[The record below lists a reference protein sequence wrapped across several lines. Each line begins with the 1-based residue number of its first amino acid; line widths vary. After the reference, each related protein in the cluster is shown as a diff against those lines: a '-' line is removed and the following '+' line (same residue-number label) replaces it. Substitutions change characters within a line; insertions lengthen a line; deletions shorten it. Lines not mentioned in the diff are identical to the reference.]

1 MMLFV
6 TCNTDCKNLMEC
18 TVLSN
23 VLCVKICSINS
34 IVCNVFL
41 SNR

>member
-6 TCNTDCKNLMEC
+6 TGNTNCKDFMEC

-23 VLCVKICSINS
+23 VLCVKICSIS
-34 IVCNVFL
+34 CGW
-41 SNR
+41 